1 MGFGPHRCMLGFSAH
16 YTNAFSEHLE
26 RRSIEVDRHAR
37 DGNLELMLALNTL
50 HDASDAAIASNA
62 EQAFLHIGR
71 GLEQLG
77 SCNDHLT
84 QLGEE
89 IVRTR
94 IELFERADVDPL
106 DPLIAREAQFPH
118 LDYEGLYRE
127 MAAHGAALPQR
138 VYWDDV
144 ASRVRDGGARAGLR
158 LLDRHLRELQSD
170 LRSLIG
176 QVQVL
181 CDRPLAQLGPDL
193 HEMSIASAAPVFG
206 FARLTIVFTYFS
218 IICERASQ
226 MHERSASAPAVAIAG

>member
-1 MGFGPHRCMLGFSAH
+1 MGMFCGRCPLGFSAH

-26 RRSIEVDRHAR
+26 HRSVEIDLHLRQ
-37 DGNLELMLALNTL
+37 GNQDLFLALNTL
-50 HDASDAAIASNA
+50 HDATDAAIAGDGVA
-62 EQAFLHIGR
+62 TAAAIAR
-71 GLEQLG
+71 GLEQLA

-84 QLGEE
+84 TLGEE

-94 IELFERADVDPL
+94 IELFEHTDIDPA
-106 DPLIAREAQFPH
+106 DPLIARESQFPV
-118 LDYEGLYRE
+118 LDYDGLYRE

-138 VYWDDV
+138 VYWDEV
-144 ASRVRDGGARAGLR
+144 ATRVRDGGARAGLR

-170 LRSLIG
+170 LRSLVG

-181 CDRPLAQLGPDL
+181 SSRPLARLGPEL
-193 HEMSIASAAPVFG
+193 HELSIASAAPVLG
-206 FARLTIVFTYFS
+206 FSRVIIVLTYFS